1 MCGICGIVTGTISNT
16 EAEIFKKL
24 LVMSAF
30 RGKDSTGVFAV
41 QGDEKELTSAYIK
54 QATNPMN
61 FLDHNAEAFDKELNT
76 SDAKALVGHTRYATK
91 GDVTKK
97 NAHPFDFP
105 NVIGVHNGTLLV
117 NPKTKKTYETDSESL
132 YAYMN
137 EFGLD
142 ETLTEISQAGDAY
155 VLIWFDKKAGTLNAI
170 RNDKRPLAFAP
181 VSNGNTVY
189 WASEDATLRYILSRE
204 NIHFKEI
211 YTIHP
216 GHLLTFN
223 MLERNPAT
231 AYEVTK
237 VKIKPKIY
245 ASSVGTWSK
254 PDDRGVQR
262 FQRHA
267 IDHSGMRTGAW
278 EGAGNGVP
286 GFLQR
291 GGDLRTGVSSPQSGT
306 TSATTQ
312 TTNPMTPGTQ
322 TDTAEGMD
330 IKGWEQALADYD
342 NEEQQEFVYDAQTN
356 KFKPKETQGATK
368 ETTSVR
374 ESIGPSEDNV
384 VPISRARRD
393 VSHEHGG
400 FYWIGNRAFTYEE
413 FARKLNEGCAWCTTK
428 CDHDDKDVEW
438 MNQEN
443 YLCGD
448 CKERPEV
455 QEYKPFYGS
464 IKR

>member
-41 QGDEKELTSAYIK
+41 QGDNKELRSAYIK

-61 FLDHNAEAFDKELNT
+61 FLDATAESFDKELNT
-76 SDAKALVGHTRYATK
+76 SDAKALIGHTRYATK

-132 YAYMN
+132 YAFMN
-137 EFGLD
+137 EHGLD

-189 WASEDATLRYILSRE
+189 WASEDSTLRYILHRE

-223 MLERNPAT
+223 MLEHNPAT

-237 VKIKPKIY
+237 VKIKPKVY
-245 ASSVGTWSK
+245 ASTYGTWSK

-262 FQRHA
+262 FNR
-267 IDHSGMRTGAW
+267 GVRTGPW

-291 GGDLRTGVSSPQSGT
+291 GADLRSGVSSPQSET
-306 TSATTQ
+306 TSTSTPTT
-312 TTNPMTPGTQ
+312 TPGTQ
-322 TDTAEGMD
+322 TEGMD

-342 NEEQQEFVYDAQTN
+342 AEEQQEYVYDKVEN
-356 KFKPKETQGATK
+356 KFVPKTK
-368 ETTSVR
+368 EGAQETKSVR
-374 ESIGPSEDNV
+374 DSIGPSENNV
-384 VPISRARRD
+384 VPISRTRGD
-393 VSHEHGG
+393 VAHEQGG
-400 FYWIGNRAFTYEE
+400 FYWIGTRAFTAQE
-413 FARKLNEGCAWCTTK
+413 FERKLSQGCAWCTTH
-428 CDHDDKDVEW
+428 CDADDKDIEW
-438 MNQEN
+438 MNIEN

-455 QEYKPFYGS
+455 QEYKPFYGQVS
-464 IKR
+464 KR

>member
-16 EAEIFKKL
+16 EAEVFKKL

-41 QGDEKELTSAYIK
+41 QGDNKAVRSAYIK

-61 FLDHNAEAFDKELNT
+61 FLEHNDEAFDKELNT
-76 SDAKALVGHTRYATK
+76 SDAKALIGHTRFATK

-105 NVIGVHNGTLLV
+105 NVIGVHNGTLLI

-223 MLERNPAT
+223 MLEYNPAT

-237 VKIKPKIY
+237 IKIKPKIY
-245 ASSVGTWSK
+245 TPPAGSWSK
-254 PDDRGVQR
+254 PNHKGVQHW
-262 FQRHA
+262 QN
-267 IDHSGMRTGAW
+267 GVRTGAW

-291 GGDLRTGVSSPQSGT
+291 GGSPVRGSEDSSPLSGNTST
-306 TSATTQ
+306 TTP
-312 TTNPMTPGTQ
+312 TNTTPGTH
-322 TDTAEGMD
+322 EGEMD

-342 NEEQQEFVYDAQTN
+342 AEEQKEFVYDKETN
-356 KFKPKETQGATK
+356 KFVPKENEGATTTRK
-368 ETTSVR
+368 EVTSVTPT
-374 ESIGPSEDNV
+374 SNV
-384 VPISRARRD
+384 VPISRQGSD
-393 VSHEHGG
+393 VAHEQGG
-400 FYWIGNRAFTYEE
+400 FYWIGHRAFTHAE
-413 FARKLNEGCAWCTTK
+413 FERKLAQGCAWCTTH
-428 CDHDDKDVEW
+428 CDADDKDIEW
-438 MNQEN
+438 MNLEN

-455 QEYKPFYGS
+455 QEYKPFYGT